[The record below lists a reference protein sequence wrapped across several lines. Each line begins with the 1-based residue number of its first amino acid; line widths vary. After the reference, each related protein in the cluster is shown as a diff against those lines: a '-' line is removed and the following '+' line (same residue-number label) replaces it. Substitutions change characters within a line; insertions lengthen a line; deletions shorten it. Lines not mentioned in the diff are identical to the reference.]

1 MRPGSGP
8 WNQTEKYRQ
17 AAGLKRSPQ
26 FGESSVAAHSPY
38 AATLSE
44 LTGKSVGTLSLNI
57 AAVSLYTTCS
67 FVPSLFLSLLAEKFP
82 TQSYSLSSRPLLTSL
97 GGLLKAA

>member
-8 WNQTEKYRQ
+8 SNQTEKYRP
-17 AAGLKRSPQ
+17 ATGLKRSPQ

-44 LTGKSVGTLSLNI
+44 LTEKGVGPLSLNI

-67 FVPSLFLSLLAEKFP
+67 FVPSLFLSLLLRSFSA
-82 TQSYSLSSRPLLTSL
+82 QSCSQLTALIDFVGRP
-97 GGLLKAA
+97 A